1 MSNPIL
7 TQTRLN
13 DNRITAET
21 SFPCFESWDQID
33 AHLTKT
39 TARPFDI
46 TGWRFAD
53 SAYWF
58 DELCFVPMGA
68 GIVVRWAADPEPQ
81 AKPKRRITDPALIA
95 EFRDLERLIGLNG
108 GGTK

>member
-7 TQTRLN
+7 TQKN
-13 DNRITAET
+13 QKHNRITAET
-21 SFPCFESWDQID
+21 SFPCFESWDHID
-33 AHLTKT
+33 AHLTQT
-39 TARPFDI
+39 TRRPFDI

-53 SAYWF
+53 SAHWF
-58 DELCFVPMGA
+58 DELAYVPMGA

-95 EFRDLERLIGLNG
+95 EFRELERLAGVRNG
-108 GGTK
+108 R